1 VTVDATATLVWLAPA
16 PPTLEQR
23 DALAAWAR
31 AHGVGLSGPADEPY
45 PPIPVDPQVGAT
57 VEDLLEL
64 ARAAMAAAD
73 GAAIDR
79 ALASAESLLRAHAE
93 IPQAAWLMAEVE
105 RSRATRW
112 RRIPPMDVDAADR
125 AWARAESLDG
135 GRTAGLG
142 EPMGAAHPATVD
154 LRVDGPRGTA
164 LRIDGNAAAFGDLSL
179 GAGLHAIV
187 VVQEGAPVWASWVD
201 LATPNS
207 SVRTITRPPVPCS
220 IDDLQ
225 RVALTGESIR
235 PDRVRCSQ
243 WVAAESATRAGAIRV
258 ATCRRD
264 RCDPLVEWRSAD
276 AAGAGA
282 KLPVQE
288 RGSRGGAEVSTRA
301 WPPWAT
307 WTLITV
313 GIAVTAGAIILASGV
328 WRPAP
333 SETRFV
339 NGGLVD
345 GP

>member
-1 VTVDATATLVWLAPA
+1 
-16 PPTLEQR
+16 
-23 DALAAWAR
+23 
-31 AHGVGLSGPADEPY
+31 
-45 PPIPVDPQVGAT
+45 
-57 VEDLLEL
+57 
-64 ARAAMAAAD
+64 MAAAD
-73 GAAIDR
+73 GGAVDR

-93 IPQAAWLMAEVE
+93 LPQAAWLMAEVE

-135 GRTAGLG
+135 ARAAGLG
-142 EPMGAAHPATVD
+142 EQIGAAHPATVG
-154 LRVDGPRGTA
+154 LRVDGPRGTT
-164 LRIDGNAAAFGDLSL
+164 LRIDGNAAAFGDLAL
-179 GAGLHAIV
+179 GAGLHAV
-187 VVQEGAPVWASWVD
+187 VVIQDGAPVWASWVD

-225 RVALTGESIR
+225 RVVRTGESIR
-235 PDRVRCSQ
+235 PDGVRCSQ
-243 WVAAESATRAGAIRV
+243 WVAAEGATRAGAILV

-264 RCDPLVEWRSAD
+264 RCDPPAEWRSGD
-276 AAGAGA
+276 AAIAGT

-288 RGSRGGAEVSTRA
+288 RRSRGATESPTRA

-307 WTLITV
+307 WTLVSV
-313 GIAVTAGAIILASGV
+313 GIAVTVGAVILASGV